1 MIVGFKTL
9 SLRSKRYTSTHD
21 YTFAH
26 VHTKHLKL
34 LQNSNPREL

>member
-9 SLRSKRYTSTHD
+9 SLRSKRHASTHN

-26 VHTKHLKL
+26 VHTKTPETT
-34 LQNSNPREL
+34 SEL